1 MIRLNLALLLVVMVS
16 AFYLVHTQYESRRL
30 YTAVDR
36 ANAASRKLES
46 EHEQLRVL
54 KREQATSARVQ
65 QLATNKLAM
74 RPVSPGITQYV
85 TMVSGAPVAASAPEP
100 KETP

>member
-1 MIRLNLALLLVVMVS
+1 MMRFNLSLLLVVMAS

-36 ANAASRKLES
+36 ARAASHKLES

-65 QLATNKLAM
+65 KLATGKLSM
-74 RPVSPGITQYV
+74 RPVTPGITQYV
-85 TMVSGAPVAASAPEP
+85 TMVGEGPAAVAAPAQEEKP
-100 KETP
+100 

>member
-1 MIRLNLALLLVVMVS
+1 MMRLNLSLLLVVMVS

-30 YTAVDR
+30 YTALDR
-36 ANAASRKLES
+36 ANAQSHKLES

-54 KREQATSARVQ
+54 KREQAASARVQ
-65 QLATNKLAM
+65 GLATRKLAM

-85 TMVSGAPVAASAPEP
+85 TMADVASGSASAATQEKQP
-100 KETP
+100 

>member
-1 MIRLNLALLLVVMVS
+1 MIRLNLALVLAVMVS

-36 ANAASRKLES
+36 ANALARRLES

-54 KREQATSARVQ
+54 KREQAASARVQ
-65 QLATNKLAM
+65 KLATGKLAM
-74 RPVSPGITQYV
+74 RPVTPGITQYV
-85 TMVSGAPVAASAPEP
+85 SDMGLVVPAVALTREVQR
-100 KETP
+100 

>member
-1 MIRLNLALLLVVMVS
+1 MTRFNLALLLLVMLS

-30 YTAVDR
+30 YTALDR
-36 ANAASRKLES
+36 ANAQAHKLES

-65 QLATNKLAM
+65 TLATKRLAM

-85 TMVSGAPVAASAPEP
+85 TMAGAGQVVPQVQGQQP
-100 KETP
+100 